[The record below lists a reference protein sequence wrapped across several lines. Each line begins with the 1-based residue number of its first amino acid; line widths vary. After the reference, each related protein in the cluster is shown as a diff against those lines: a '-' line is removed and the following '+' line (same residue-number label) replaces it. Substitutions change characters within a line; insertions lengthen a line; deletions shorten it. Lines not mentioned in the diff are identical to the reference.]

1 MRTRTEN
8 AARVVVTGAGTAG
21 ARLAATAPGGTV
33 IGEETHAPG
42 TAGCTYRTAVVRGD
56 RPMGGVLFGDLAA
69 VSTLA
74 RTRQDDGALPAG
86 TSLLHLLTNDGGF

>member
-21 ARLAATAPGGTV
+21 ARLAARAPGVTV
-33 IGEETHAPG
+33 IGEEAP
-42 TAGCTYRTAVVRGD
+42 APYS
-56 RPMGGVLFGDLAA
+56 GVLPAGRPARCTA
-69 VSTLA
+69 TLA
-74 RTRQDDGALPAG
+74 RTRQADDALPAG